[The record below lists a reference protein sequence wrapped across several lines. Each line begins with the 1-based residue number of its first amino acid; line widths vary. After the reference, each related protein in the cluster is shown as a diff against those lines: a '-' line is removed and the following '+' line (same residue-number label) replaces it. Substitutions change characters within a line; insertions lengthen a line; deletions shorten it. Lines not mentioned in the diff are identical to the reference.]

1 MKFNINDNFNYGN
14 GILIESSDNETRA
27 YSTTSTMVNLPW
39 FSVKKNRMT
48 VWAINCMGYIL
59 RNKQDENIPP
69 LFLIPET

>member
-1 MKFNINDNFNYGN
+1 
-14 GILIESSDNETRA
+14 
-27 YSTTSTMVNLPW
+27 MV
-39 FSVKKNRMT
+39 FREKKNKMT